1 MRLFLHLSSILLG
14 RYCRKNFAK
23 SGGFRKKIKKGY
35 GYVRGLKPSAYYEI
49 IREKQE
55 IFQFISMK

>member
-49 IREKQE
+49 IREKL
-55 IFQFISMK
+55 